1 MKAAVFDEYG
11 TADVLDVR
19 DVSEPEH
26 DPDHVRVKVHYAALN
41 PKDYQVREGKMWWLV
56 WGHWPRIPAY
66 DFAGTLLEDADGI
79 EAGTEVFGMIQA
91 HEGGAC
97 AEIVSVPPDELSVKP
112 DNVSMREAASLP
124 LASLTALQGLRD
136 ELQLQRGQKVL
147 LNGASGGVGTMA
159 VQIAKVMGAD
169 VTGVCSGR
177 NVEMVE
183 ELGADAVVDYTKT
196 DISDLY
202 GYDAIYD
209 IYGSFPWKKAK
220 HSLKPGGRFCTTI
233 PKLDTVFR
241 GALRRLNMHRAAL
254 VVVESRRSDLDII
267 RDMVEAGDVKPVV
280 DEVYPLDL
288 IREAFEHLE
297 TRRTRGKLV
306 IDVAGEASDV

>member
-1 MKAAVFDEYG
+1 MKAAVYDEYG
-11 TADVLDVR
+11 STGVLEVR
-19 DVSEPEH
+19 DVPEPKVT
-26 DPDHVRVKVHYAALN
+26 PDQVRVKVHYAALN
-41 PKDYQVREGKMWWLV
+41 PKDYQVRKGKMRWLV

-66 DFAGTLLEDADGI
+66 DFAGTLLDDADGI
-79 EAGTEVFGMIQA
+79 DSGTEVFGMIQA
-91 HEGGAC
+91 HEGGGC
-97 AEIVSVPPDELSVKP
+97 AEIVSVPPDELAVKP
-112 DNVSMREAASLP
+112 ANVSMDEAASLP

-183 ELGADAVVDYTKT
+183 ELGADAVVDYTQT
-196 DISDLY
+196 DITDLA

-220 HSLKPGGRFCTTI
+220 SSLKPEGRYCTTI

-241 GALRRLNMHRAAL
+241 GALRRLNLHRAAL
-254 VVVESRRSDLDII
+254 VVVQSCRSDLEII
-267 RDMVEAGDVKPVV
+267 HDMVESESLKPVV
-280 DEVYPLDL
+280 DEIYPLDL

-306 IDVAGEASDV
+306 VDVAGESGR